1 MRHITALAGIA
12 LLAACGGA
20 PTVYETVGAQAIP
33 VNMIDCA
40 ADAIT
45 DEGFAITARNDEAG
59 LLEASYGT
67 GFDDA
72 DDAAT
77 WLKVNVIGADPSHYV
92 IRVETSD
99 DDIAKESAQEII
111 SECGT

>member
-1 MRHITALAGIA
+1 MNHITKLAGIVF
-12 LLAACGGA
+12 LTACGGA
-20 PTVYETVGAQAIP
+20 PTMYQTVGAQALS

-45 DEGFAITARNDEAG
+45 DEGFVITVRNDEAG
-59 LLEASYGT
+59 LLEASYGA

-72 DDAAT
+72 DDAAS

-99 DDIAKESAQEII
+99 DDTAKESAREIME
-111 SECGT
+111 ECGT